1 MPHVSEIIWYLSFPD
16 RQLTH
21 SLKHDKTRLFYL
33 VLLFSVY
40 RASSINTNGNGIK
53 KLDTESGPANEMTIN
68 ETRQVAGDYHRTE
81 DVRGQ
86 KSQGSRIN

>member
-1 MPHVSEIIWYLSFPD
+1 MTKSDYFIWSYF
-16 RQLTH
+16 
-21 SLKHDKTRLFYL
+21 
-33 VLLFSVY
+33 FSVY
-40 RASSINTNGNGIK
+40 RASSINTNGIK